1 MLGITHLLVAIIL
14 IRLFRLDKNE
24 AFATLLFGVFI
35 DFDHVFGMADFVRQ
49 DGIENALN
57 LDAAL
62 TSDVQW
68 KSLMH
73 DPMAAFILVPAAI
86 GFRFVVPL
94 LAWGAHLLMDYVQ
107 INYLGVMSVPEFIFL
122 GILVAVFLYI
132 ETRDMRHCGKEVTV
146 RTLFDWWGTQLD
158 QAIKEMPVLCR
169 LTRKKGPEGNS
180 G

>member
-1 MLGITHLLVAIIL
+1 MLGIAHLLVAILL

-24 AFATLLFGVFI
+24 IFATLLFGVFI
-35 DFDHVFGMADFVRQ
+35 DFDHVFGMAEFVKQ

-73 DPMAAFILVPAAI
+73 DPMATFVLVPAAI
-86 GFRFVVPL
+86 GFRFFVPL
-94 LAWGAHLLMDYVQ
+94 LAWGMHLTMDYVQ
-107 INYLGVMSVPEFIFL
+107 INYLGVMSVAEFVFL
-122 GILVAVFLYI
+122 GVLLAVFLYI
-132 ETRDMRHCGKEVTV
+132 EARDIRHSGKEFTV
-146 RTLFDWWGTQLD
+146 RNLFGWWGAQLNEGLRD
-158 QAIKEMPVLCR
+158 TPVLCR
-169 LTRKKGPEGNS
+169 LTRKKGSEGNA

>member
-1 MLGITHLLVAIIL
+1 MLGITHLLVAILL

-35 DFDHVFGMADFVRQ
+35 DFDHVFGMAEFVRE

-57 LDAAL
+57 IDAAL

-73 DPMAAFILVPAAI
+73 DPMAAFVMVPAAI
-86 GFRFVVPL
+86 GFRFFVPL
-94 LAWGAHLLMDYVQ
+94 LAWGGHLLMDYVQ
-107 INYLGVMSVPEFIFL
+107 INYLGVMSIPEFIFL
-122 GILVAVFLYI
+122 GLLAAAFLYI
-132 ETRDMRHCGKEVTV
+132 ESRDVRCSGKDVTV
-146 RTLFDWWGTQLD
+146 RNLLGRWSFQMDAVLRD
-158 QAIKEMPVLCR
+158 VPVLSR
-169 LTRKKGPEGNS
+169 LTRRKAPEGNA